1 MSKARL
7 DEALGSLV
15 GWVAT
20 NTWQG
25 GLELDGLSGPFQPK
39 PFYGKCF
46 QLRMSGRRKLK
57 DNNLPYNSIT
67 DCSQNNAIVKV
78 GRILLRSSGPKALC
92 SRKVI

>member
-1 MSKARL
+1 
-7 DEALGSLV
+7 V
-15 GWVAT
+15 
-20 NTWQG
+20 
-25 GLELDGLSGPFQPK
+25 LSTEDV
-39 PFYGKCF
+39 
-46 QLRMSGRRKLK
+46 REEELK